1 MSGVEPAHPGQTV
14 SGVEPAHPGQTVSG
28 AEPAHPGQTVSTTSG
43 RERELMLTGIGGQG
57 VQLAAQVI
65 AQGATADGKE
75 VLVFGSYG
83 GMMRGGSTDSTVVIG
98 DQPIEAPP
106 VLSSTWSA
114 ILMHHQYWM
123 PLRDRIRDRGLVLV
137 NTSVFEDELDADRY
151 QVVEVPATDV
161 AADRGNPL
169 LAAMV
174 MAGVYARR
182 SGLVSLPGLLE
193 GMRRSLPPYRRQ
205 LIEANEGALG
215 AGWELA
221 A

>member
-1 MSGVEPAHPGQTV
+1 
-14 SGVEPAHPGQTVSG
+14 
-28 AEPAHPGQTVSTTSG
+28 
-43 RERELMLTGIGGQG
+43 MLTGIGGQG

-83 GMMRGGSTDSTVVIG
+83 GMMRGGNTDSTVVIS

-106 VLSSTWSA
+106 VLSATWSA
-114 ILMHHQYWM
+114 ILMHHQYWA
-123 PLRDRIRDRGLVLV
+123 PLQERIREGGLVLV
-137 NTSVFEDELDADRY
+137 NTSVFEDELDRDRY

-161 AADRGNPL
+161 ATDLGNPL

-174 MAGVYARR
+174 MSGVYGRR
-182 SGLVSLPGLLE
+182 SGLVSLAGLIE
-193 GMRRSLPPYRRQ
+193 GMRRSVPPYRSQ
-205 LIEANEGALG
+205 LIEANEGALTT
-215 AGWELA
+215 GWEMA

>member
-1 MSGVEPAHPGQTV
+1 MSGVEPPNPSQPMTDRVTG
-14 SGVEPAHPGQTVSG
+14 
-28 AEPAHPGQTVSTTSG
+28 
-43 RERELMLTGIGGQG
+43 ERELMLTGIGGQG

-65 AQGATADGKE
+65 AQGATAEGRE

-83 GMMRGGSTDSTVVIG
+83 GMMRGGNTDSTVVIS

-114 ILMHHQYWM
+114 ILMHHQYWT
-123 PLRDRIRDRGLVLV
+123 PLRERIRDNGLVLV

-161 AADRGNPL
+161 ATDLGNPL

-174 MAGVYARR
+174 MSGVYGRR
-182 SGLVSLPGLLE
+182 SGLVSLDGLVA
-193 GMRRSLPPYRRQ
+193 GMRRSVPPYRSQ
-205 LIEANEGALG
+205 LIEANESALA
-215 AGWELA
+215 AGWEMA

>member
-1 MSGVEPAHPGQTV
+1 MNNRAIE
-14 SGVEPAHPGQTVSG
+14 
-28 AEPAHPGQTVSTTSG
+28 
-43 RERELMLTGIGGQG
+43 ERELMLTGIGGQG

-83 GMMRGGSTDSTVVIG
+83 GMMRGGNTDSTVVIS

-106 VLSSTWSA
+106 VLSATWSA
-114 ILMHHQYWM
+114 ILMHHQYWA
-123 PLRDRIRDRGLVLV
+123 PLQERIREGGLVLV
-137 NTSVFEDELDADRY
+137 NTSVFEDELDRDRY

-161 AADRGNPL
+161 ATDLGNPL

-174 MAGVYARR
+174 MSGVYGRR
-182 SGLVSLPGLLE
+182 SGLVSLAGLIE
-193 GMRRSLPPYRRQ
+193 GMRRSVPPYRSQ
-205 LIEANEGALG
+205 LIEANEGALTT
-215 AGWELA
+215 GWEMA